1 MKAKNHP
8 TLKNL
13 WLDLVAVMQWVEL
26 DEQELKRI
34 DGTRRQFRFGI
45 WWGLELLT
53 SSSELTYKF
62 SGDCSQFN
70 SSIMEILLTLA
81 AQEKR
86 MCA

>member
-1 MKAKNHP
+1 MVKQPSISIHWNTHGDYSRCKARTPFMKAINHP

-45 WWGLELLT
+45 
-53 SSSELTYKF
+53 
-62 SGDCSQFN
+62 
-70 SSIMEILLTLA
+70 
-81 AQEKR
+81 
-86 MCA
+86 